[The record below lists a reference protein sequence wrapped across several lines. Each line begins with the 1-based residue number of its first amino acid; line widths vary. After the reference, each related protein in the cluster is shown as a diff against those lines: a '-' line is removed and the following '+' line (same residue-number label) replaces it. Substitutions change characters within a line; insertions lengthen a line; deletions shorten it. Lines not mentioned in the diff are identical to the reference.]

1 MSISHWGIFPGIL
14 YECRGVKRWRPLSF
28 CFWVV
33 LSSLSLLLG
42 GCLTTEEAFYIN
54 RNFDRVPTR
63 EEILAR
69 DAEIACKS
77 MARNLVQIARCEVR
91 R

>member
-1 MSISHWGIFPGIL
+1 MRMLMLALP
-14 YECRGVKRWRPLSF
+14 
-28 CFWVV
+28 
-33 LSSLSLLLG
+33 LLLG

-77 MARNLVQIARCEVR
+77 MARNLVQIARCDVR